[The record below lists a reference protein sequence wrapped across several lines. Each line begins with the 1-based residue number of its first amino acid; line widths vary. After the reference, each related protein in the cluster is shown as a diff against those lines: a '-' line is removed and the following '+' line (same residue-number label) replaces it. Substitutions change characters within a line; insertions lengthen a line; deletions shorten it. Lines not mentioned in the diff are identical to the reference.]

1 MLLPQSP
8 AEASEINRGCDP
20 RRTRPLTRL
29 SPAPRR
35 GAGHPSRLVS
45 SPPAFSRAPAGR
57 RGEEGYAHQPGVTP
71 PVNIHCPFGAMA
83 PWTEGFPGFHPG
95 YDLNSAFCCPY
106 FSAAIT
112 VIDSIAGERVRI

>member
-1 MLLPQSP
+1 MPLPRSP
-8 AEASEINRGCDP
+8 EGAVEINRECNP

-71 PVNIHCPFGAMA
+71 PAISLTPLPGVPPLPFAKGGQAFQTASLSHHLSQGYTTNRRSGSA
-83 PWTEGFPGFHPG
+83 PSLFET
-95 YDLNSAFCCPY
+95 
-106 FSAAIT
+106 
-112 VIDSIAGERVRI
+112 